1 MGALASSLIQQE
13 SVVGILVRREAANLS
28 GAIVG
33 SLVLYLLTRVVSI
46 NLRRTSNVVL
56 ISLLVAL
63 TVNGVRLLLQ
73 PVFGVRVREIDDR
86 WLALEILTSVVFTI
100 LLLVVLILVSQR
112 FRLVNA
118 QVILRDEARRALEED
133 HESLRVRVFD
143 HLHGTVQSELLVT
156 RIRLLDIAR
165 EIDDERVADAIIK
178 EASNISRIHDLEIR
192 RLAHVMVASGI
203 DVSLAEALRQ
213 LALACEGLCD
223 VRIDL
228 SEDFAEF
235 DLTLEGDKRAT
246 VRLAIFRIIEECVNN
261 ALRHGQARAIG
272 IRLSAQANSRT
283 HVVTIKVTNDG
294 LTPDGGLTEGAGLR
308 VLRAR
313 ASSFN
318 GTVATSIESGLFTVE
333 SILVGQLVLEAFCS
347 NCFNEF
353 DKFAFKCSRIVWS
366 IDVAIFN
373 AVPCLSE
380 HFGKLFHGCEKGSNF
395 LDMMGYV

>member
-1 MGALASSLIQQE
+1 MPVLEPRLRENPERTASSQMNATRAGDDLGRSLFVTGSLFTIILTAVVPVMGALASSLIQQE

-33 SLVLYLLTRVVSI
+33 SVVLYVLTRVVSI

-272 IRLSAQANSRT
+272 IRLSAQSNSRA

-318 GTVATSIESGLFTVE
+318 GTVTTSIASGLFTVE
-333 SILVGQLVLEAFCS
+333 SVLEIR
-347 NCFNEF
+347 
-353 DKFAFKCSRIVWS
+353 D
-366 IDVAIFN
+366 
-373 AVPCLSE
+373 
-380 HFGKLFHGCEKGSNF
+380 
-395 LDMMGYV
+395 

>member
-1 MGALASSLIQQE
+1 LPVLEPRLRENPERTASSQVNATRAGDDLGRSLFVTGSLFTIILTAVVPVLGALASSLIQQE
-13 SVVGILVRREAANLS
+13 SVIGILVRREAANLS
-28 GAIVG
+28 GAVVG

-63 TVNGVRLLLQ
+63 AVNGVRLSLQ

-272 IRLSAQANSRT
+272 IRLSAQSNSRT

-333 SILVGQLVLEAFCS
+333 SVLEIR
-347 NCFNEF
+347 
-353 DKFAFKCSRIVWS
+353 D
-366 IDVAIFN
+366 
-373 AVPCLSE
+373 
-380 HFGKLFHGCEKGSNF
+380 
-395 LDMMGYV
+395 

>member
-1 MGALASSLIQQE
+1 MFALAALVPFLGAFASSLIQQQ
-13 SVVGILVRREAANLS
+13 SIGGILVRREAANLS
-28 GAIVG
+28 GALLAC
-33 SLVLYLLTRVVSI
+33 LVLYLLTMVASI
-46 NLRRTSNVVL
+46 NLRSPRNNV
-56 ISLLVAL
+56 IIALLVSL
-63 TVNGVRLLLQ
+63 TVNGVRLALQ
-73 PVFGVRVREIDDR
+73 PLLGVRVTEINDR
-86 WLALEILTSVVFTI
+86 WLALEIVTSIIFTI
-100 LLLVVLILVSQR
+100 LLLVVFVLISQR
-112 FRLVNA
+112 YRLVNA

-165 EIDDERVADAIIK
+165 EIEDERISQAIIK

-203 DVSLAEALRQ
+203 DVSLAEALLQ

-235 DLTLEGDKRAT
+235 DLTLGGDKRAT

-261 ALRHGQARAIG
+261 ALRHGQARDIG
-272 IRLSAQANSRT
+272 IRLSAQSNSRT
-283 HVVTIKVTNDG
+283 HMVTIMVTNDG

-313 ASSFN
+313 ASTFN
-318 GTVATSIESGLFTVE
+318 GTVTTSIASGLFIVE
-333 SILVGQLVLEAFCS
+333 SVLEIR
-347 NCFNEF
+347 
-353 DKFAFKCSRIVWS
+353 D
-366 IDVAIFN
+366 
-373 AVPCLSE
+373 
-380 HFGKLFHGCEKGSNF
+380 
-395 LDMMGYV
+395 

>member
-1 MGALASSLIQQE
+1 MNASRSVDDLGRSLFVTGSLFTFALAALVPFLGAFATSLIQQQ
-13 SVVGILVRREAANLS
+13 SVGGILVRREAANLS
-28 GAIVG
+28 GALIACF
-33 SLVLYLLTRVVSI
+33 VLYLLTMVASI
-46 NLRRTSNVVL
+46 NLRSTRNIVIVAF
-56 ISLLVAL
+56 LVSL
-63 TVNGVRLLLQ
+63 TVNGVRLALQ
-73 PVFGVRVREIDDR
+73 PLLGVRVREINDR
-86 WLALEILTSVVFTI
+86 WLALEIVTSVIFTI
-100 LLLVVLILVSQR
+100 LLLVVFVLISQR

-165 EIDDERVADAIIK
+165 EIDDERISDAIIK

-223 VRIDL
+223 VSIEIF
-228 SEDFAEF
+228 EDFTEF
-235 DLTLEGDKRAT
+235 DLTLDGDKRAT

-272 IRLSAQANSRT
+272 IRLGAQANGRT
-283 HVVTIKVTNDG
+283 HIVNIRVTNDG
-294 LTPDGGLTEGAGLR
+294 ITPDQGMKEGAGLR

-313 ASSFN
+313 AGSFN
-318 GTVATSIESGLFTVE
+318 GTVTTSVTSGMFSVE
-333 SILVGQLVLEAFCS
+333 SVLEIR
-347 NCFNEF
+347 
-353 DKFAFKCSRIVWS
+353 D
-366 IDVAIFN
+366 
-373 AVPCLSE
+373 
-380 HFGKLFHGCEKGSNF
+380 
-395 LDMMGYV
+395 

>member
-1 MGALASSLIQQE
+1 
-13 SVVGILVRREAANLS
+13 
-28 GAIVG
+28 
-33 SLVLYLLTRVVSI
+33 
-46 NLRRTSNVVL
+46 
-56 ISLLVAL
+56 
-63 TVNGVRLLLQ
+63 
-73 PVFGVRVREIDDR
+73 
-86 WLALEILTSVVFTI
+86 LEVLTSVVFTI

-165 EIDDERVADAIIK
+165 EIDDERVADAIMK

-228 SEDFAEF
+228 SDDFAEF

-272 IRLSAQANSRT
+272 IRLSAQSNSRT

-318 GTVATSIESGLFTVE
+318 GTVTTSIASGLFTVE
-333 SILVGQLVLEAFCS
+333 SVLEIR
-347 NCFNEF
+347 
-353 DKFAFKCSRIVWS
+353 D
-366 IDVAIFN
+366 
-373 AVPCLSE
+373 
-380 HFGKLFHGCEKGSNF
+380 
-395 LDMMGYV
+395 

>member
-1 MGALASSLIQQE
+1 MPVPGSSLRENPELASAPQVSATLAGDDLGRSLFVTGSLFTIILTAVVPFIGAFASSLIQQE

-28 GAIVG
+28 GAVVG

-63 TVNGVRLLLQ
+63 TVNGVRLSLQ
-73 PVFGVRVREIDDR
+73 PVFGVRIREIDDR
-86 WLALEILTSVVFTI
+86 WIALEILTSVVFTS
-100 LLLVVLILVSQR
+100 LLLVVLFLVSQR

-165 EIDDERVADAIIK
+165 EIDDQRIADAIIK
-178 EASNISRIHDLEIR
+178 EASSISRIHDLEIR

-223 VRIDL
+223 VRIDIF
-228 SEDFAEF
+228 EDFTEF
-235 DLTLEGDKRAT
+235 DLTLDGDKRAT

-261 ALRHGQARAIG
+261 ALRHGHARAID
-272 IRLSAQANSRT
+272 IQLSAQTNGRNHIVNITVS
-283 HVVTIKVTNDG
+283 NDG
-294 LTPDGGLTEGAGLR
+294 LIPDAGMKEGAGLR

-318 GTVATSIESGLFTVE
+318 GTVTTSIAGGLFTVAAE
-333 SILVGQLVLEAFCS
+333 LEIR
-347 NCFNEF
+347 
-353 DKFAFKCSRIVWS
+353 D
-366 IDVAIFN
+366 
-373 AVPCLSE
+373 
-380 HFGKLFHGCEKGSNF
+380 
-395 LDMMGYV
+395 